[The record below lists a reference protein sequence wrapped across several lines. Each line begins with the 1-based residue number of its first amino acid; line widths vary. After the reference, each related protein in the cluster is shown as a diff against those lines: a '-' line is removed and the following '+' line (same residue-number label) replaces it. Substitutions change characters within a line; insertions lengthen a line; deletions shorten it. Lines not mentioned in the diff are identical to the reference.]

1 MRLDV
6 YISSEMKLCSREK
19 ARYFIKNGDVTV
31 NGRIVV
37 KPSENVCES
46 DLVKVEDSIGFVGK
60 GGLKLKKAVEYFGLD
75 FSGKTVLDVGAST
88 GGFTDCALQ
97 NGAMKVYSVDVG
109 HGQLDPRLSE
119 DPRVLNME
127 GVNILD
133 VGPSDIEKPDL
144 VVTDVSFVSIK
155 KIIPHLSNFIDE
167 KGQIVCLIKP
177 QFEVGK
183 KRIKNGVVTDS
194 KTHIEVLTD
203 VCGFIESA
211 GLYIYGLTVSP
222 IKGGDGNSEFLA
234 LAGKDKSKK
243 TGYDISAVVRD
254 AHVGFGGR

>member
-1 MRLDV
+1 
-6 YISSEMKLCSREK
+6 
-19 ARYFIKNGDVTV
+19 
-31 NGRIVV
+31 
-37 KPSENVCES
+37 
-46 DLVKVEDSIGFVGK
+46 
-60 GGLKLKKAVEYFGLD
+60 
-75 FSGKTVLDVGAST
+75 
-88 GGFTDCALQ
+88 
-97 NGAMKVYSVDVG
+97 
-109 HGQLDPRLSE
+109 
-119 DPRVLNME
+119 ME

-167 KGQIVCLIKP
+167 EGQIVCLIKP

-243 TGYDISAVVRD
+243 TGYDISAVVCD